1 MKKKIL
7 RRKLWAVAL
16 FLVKFNLLAI
26 PMYLVLWLNLSYP
39 PLQIFLTD
47 LVCRTLNFLGY
58 DAALV
63 NSPISLVPLISV
75 SDQLP
80 KIQISWDSTGWK
92 SLYAL
97 AALTIATPFA
107 TIKGKAKFLAVGL
120 LLLFVLNFVRILTTI
135 LTAVNYGFQYFEV
148 VHTLLWREGL
158 ILAVVLLWYWW
169 LRAEGLRGIG
179 IKYKVKKQ
187 SIF

>member
-7 RRKLWAVAL
+7 RKKLWAVAL
-16 FLVKFNLLAI
+16 FLIKFNLLAI

-47 LVCRTLNFLGY
+47 LVYGTLNFLGY
-58 DAALV
+58 NATLV
-63 NSPISLVPLISV
+63 TSSVSVVPLISI
-75 SDQLP
+75 SDNYP

-97 AALTIATPFA
+97 AALTIATPSA
-107 TIKGKAKFLAVGL
+107 TIKRKAKFLAVVL
-120 LLLFVLNFVRILTTI
+120 PLLFVLNFTRILTTI
-135 LTAVNYGFQYFEV
+135 LVAVNYGFQYFEI

-158 ILAVVLLWYWW
+158 ILVVVLLWYLW
-169 LRAEGLRGIG
+169 LRG

>member
-7 RRKLWAVAL
+7 RKKLWVVAL
-16 FLVKFNLLAI
+16 FLIKFNLLAI
-26 PMYLVLWLNLSYP
+26 PMYLVLWLDISYP
-39 PLQIFLTD
+39 PLQFFLTD
-47 LVCRTLNFLGY
+47 LVYRALNFLGY
-58 DAALV
+58 NAALV
-63 NSPISLVPLISV
+63 TSPTSIVPLISV
-75 SDQLP
+75 SDQFP

-107 TIKGKAKFLAVGL
+107 TIKGKVKFLAVGL
-120 LLLFVLNFVRILTTI
+120 PLLFALNFIRILTTI
-135 LTAVNYGFQYFEV
+135 LAAINYGFQYFEV

-158 ILAVVLLWYWW
+158 IFAVVLLWYLW
-169 LRAEGLRGIG
+169 LRG

-187 SIF
+187 SMF